1 MAWLDHVKSQ
11 IKHKVVLDGPGVQKN
26 DPKKA
31 SKNDPENVQKMS
43 GKCSENVRKMSG
55 KNEKV
60 VRFDQK
66 DNSETMFD
74 YKKRLQTQ
82 NYLRKEPVTY

>member
-1 MAWLDHVKSQ
+1 MGRGSK
-11 IKHKVVLDGPGVQKN
+11 KMT
-26 DPKKA
+26 PKRLQ
-31 SKNDPENVQKMS
+31 KNDPENVQKMS